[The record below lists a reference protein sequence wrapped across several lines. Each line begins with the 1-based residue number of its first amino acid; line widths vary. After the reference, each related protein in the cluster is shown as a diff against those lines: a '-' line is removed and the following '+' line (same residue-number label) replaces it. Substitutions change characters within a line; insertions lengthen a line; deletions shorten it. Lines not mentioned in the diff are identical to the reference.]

1 MTKEMKKLVEEKAY
15 ETACKVCSPNCIASY
30 DCPKKA
36 TAGLLPPAGTETV
49 CPLAKY
55 DAPAEVKDPFKD
67 HISLEDLFY
76 ACRNC
81 EHVNNLDEE
90 KNWERDREKVFE
102 TVCIDCPIQMCREN
116 ILEARAE
123 AAMS

>member
-1 MTKEMKKLVEEKAY
+1 MKELIATRAK
-15 ETACKVCSPNCIASY
+15 ETACKLCDSDCIASY

-36 TAGLLPPAGTETV
+36 ASRLPLVGTETV

-55 DAPAEVKDPFKD
+55 DVPKNTKPINPFANQVT
-67 HISLEDLFY
+67 LEDLFY
-76 ACRNC
+76 VCRNC

-90 KNWERDREKVFE
+90 KDWERDRERVFE
-102 TVCIDCPIQMCREN
+102 TVCIDCPIQACREN
-116 ILEARAE
+116 ILETRAE